1 MANIYEI
8 KKELAN
14 IYGTLE
20 ENGGE
25 LTPEL
30 EEKLTVTKA
39 NFTEKIN
46 DYSYIIQSINN
57 DLDAIQN
64 EINRLKE
71 LSENKT
77 KIKQRLSKIM
87 ASAIEEFGDCKKS
100 GVKFID
106 CGTKVISVRHS
117 QSIEIDK
124 DMLKYV
130 SDAVNKFIRDC
141 ANYNQLDCYS
151 KLPAS
156 NILDIVMETALVKKE
171 GDESELKLGNND
183 LNALTTE
190 VTLKIPMQDLF
201 DKPDIY
207 EVIKDVFRQLKYD
220 NIELKTTTSATSL
233 KKNLGEEGIKSLNI
247 AKIVPST
254 NINIK

>member
-8 KKELAN
+8 KKDLAN
-14 IYGTLE
+14 IYGILE

-30 EEKLTVTKA
+30 EEKLAVTKT

-46 DYSYIIQSINN
+46 DYSYIVQSINN
-57 DLDAIQN
+57 DLEAIQN

-71 LSENKT
+71 LSESKT

-117 QSIEIDK
+117 QSIEINK

-141 ANYNQLDCYS
+141 ASYNQLDCYS

-156 NILDIVMETALVKKE
+156 NILDIITETAPVKKE
-171 GDESELKLGNND
+171 GDESEIKLGNND

-201 DKPDIY
+201 DNPDMY
-207 EVIKDVFRQLKYD
+207 EVVKDVFRQLNYD